1 MSATTLKKGK
11 LRDTP
16 LSFAEIIL
24 KTPVYDWQGKILFAI
39 EKGAGLDRFKVA
51 VVAPNGSGKSERLV
65 AIAALR
71 WLYRFPKGKVII
83 TSADSRQLDLQV
95 MPALRKHSGVF
106 KRWEFLSRQV
116 RTPENGFLNAFTT
129 DESGR
134 AEGHHSAPDTPLLI
148 IADEAKSVPEPIF
161 EAVDRCSFNTLL
173 LISSPGLMQGRF
185 YNCFTSHR
193 AEWLTFQV
201 GLKECPHV
209 SQERIDDV
217 VTQYGENHP
226 FTRSTLH
233 GEFMAEDESTTF
245 AISLQAVQDLLAS
258 PPAGRLSSRD
268 RCAFCDF
275 AAGGDENV
283 LAIRSGNMLT
293 DMITWRE
300 RDTMAGVGKFI
311 LEFRKAGLEAE
322 QIWGDASGLGLPM
335 CDSLREAG
343 WPISRFN
350 FGARPGDE
358 TRFVNRAAEIWSGL
372 GRRIVNREISLINDP
387 TLISQ
392 LTSRKTSLDSR
403 GRLKLETKEEMRN
416 RALKSPDR
424 ADAVVAAFGLGSG
437 FVNSINR
444 RFLATPSVDPMAALN
459 AHYDGLGE
467 DSYEDNEYA
476 RAGLSD
482 PGY

>member
-1 MSATTLKKGK
+1 LAGEDLVCN
-11 LRDTP
+11 R
-16 LSFAEIIL
+16 
-24 KTPVYDWQGKILFAI
+24 
-39 EKGAGLDRFKVA
+39 KGAALNRFKVA

-71 WLYRFPKGKVII
+71 WLYRFPKGKVIV

-106 KRWEFLSRQV
+106 RRWEFLSRQV

-134 AEGHHSAPDTPLLI
+134 AEGHHSGPDTPLLI
-148 IADEAKSVPEPIF
+148 IADEAKSIPEPIF
-161 EAVDRCSFNTLL
+161 EAIDRCSFNVLL

-201 GLKECPHV
+201 GLTDCPHV

-217 VTQYGENHP
+217 VNSYGPEHP

-233 GEFMAEDESTTF
+233 GEFMAEEEGTTF
-245 AISLQAVQDLLAS
+245 AVSLKALQDLLAS

-268 RCAFCDF
+268 RVAFCDF

-293 DMITWRE
+293 DLITWRE

-311 LEFRKAGLEAE
+311 LEFRKAGLQVS

-335 CDSLREAG
+335 CDALREAG
-343 WPISRFN
+343 WPINRFN
-350 FGARPGDE
+350 FGAKAGDDM
-358 TRFVNRAAEIWSGL
+358 RYVNRSAEIWTNL
-372 GRRIVNREISLINDP
+372 GKMVARREAVLIRDEG
-387 TLISQ
+387 LISQ

-403 GRLKLETKEEMRN
+403 GRLKLESKEDMRV
-416 RALKSPDR
+416 RGLKSPDR
-424 ADAVVAAFGLGSG
+424 ADAVVAVFALGAG
-437 FVNSINR
+437 FANSSNR
-444 RFLATPSVDPMAALN
+444 PAYRSPSEDPMGELSRY
-459 AHYDGLGE
+459 YDGQLSSE
-467 DSYEDNEYA
+467 DDHEGQSEFS

-482 PGY
+482 PGW